1 MKNVKPL
8 VHSALVG
15 LLAVSAVGV
24 SDTVLAGD
32 KPDVEKC
39 YGVAK
44 TGKNDCKTLS
54 NACAGHS
61 VSDGQV
67 DAFIALP
74 KGTCERLVGGS
85 LEAPVEPAK

>member
-8 VHSALVG
+8 VHSALAG
-15 LLAVSAVGV
+15 LVAMSAVGAI
-24 SDTVLAGD
+24 DTVFAGD
-32 KPDVEKC
+32 KKDVEKC

-61 VSDGQV
+61 MTDGQA

-74 KGTCERLVGGS
+74 TGTCERLVGGS
-85 LEAPVEPAK
+85 LEPPVEPAK

>member
-1 MKNVKPL
+1 MKNVNTL
-8 VHSALVG
+8 VHSALAG
-15 LLAVSAVGV
+15 LIAMS
-24 SDTVLAGD
+24 TVAATETAFAAD
-32 KPDVEKC
+32 KKDVEKC

-61 VSDGQV
+61 MSDGQT

-74 KGTCERLVGGS
+74 KGICERLVGGS
-85 LEAPVEPAK
+85 LVAPAEPAK